1 MRDFRQY
8 KQKIEQFIGVSEGMK
23 RVMPPRIET
32 DDVEFDSNAIDE
44 FLGFHP
50 RKKLMKAIMQKV
62 GKIDKPKETSKR
74 AT

>member
-1 MRDFRQY
+1 
-8 KQKIEQFIGVSEGMK
+8 MK
-23 RVMPPRIET
+23 RVMPLRIET

-44 FLGFHP
+44 YLAFHP
-50 RKKLMKAIMQKV
+50 RKKLMKAIMEKV